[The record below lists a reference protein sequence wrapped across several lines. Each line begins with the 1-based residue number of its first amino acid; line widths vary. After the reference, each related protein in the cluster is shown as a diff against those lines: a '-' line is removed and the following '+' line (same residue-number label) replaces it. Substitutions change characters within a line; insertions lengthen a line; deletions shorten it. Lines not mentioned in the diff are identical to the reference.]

1 MLHSGCDEDSSM
13 TSHERVRHWTHSSD
27 TATPLAQVRKMK
39 TLRVLVLAPI
49 ALLTFFFGGA
59 RPWIWQSVAGL
70 FFICLGAWLLR
81 HSIPAP
87 AKRLRGFAAMACALM
102 LVPLAQTI
110 PLPAALLEILSP
122 VRAQWFKALLQFG
135 NTASATISYDTL
147 ATWTHGAWW
156 GFLIVFAA
164 LLSQSLSREAKLP
177 TWLLH
182 FLFVLAGL
190 QAMYGIAQT
199 LLPALGVLWDTQAA
213 TGQAYKG
220 YARGTFINRN
230 HFAAFLGLLWPVLL
244 AYLLVLKSPHKME
257 RILGKRQRA
266 QLLLQKKAF
275 GIFSLALVVL
285 ALFFSQ
291 SRGGILSAMLS
302 FTLLSLFAGQWRK
315 RVTVALATCW
325 IIMLGYGA
333 VIGFEGLTNRF
344 LQLDQ
349 GMTGRVEMWKDGW
362 KIVQDHPLTGT
373 GLGTYPEASR
383 AYQNAFNPERR
394 AEHAHNDYLETTV
407 ELGLPAACVLI
418 AGIWGLWC
426 LRAVLLWRARKTMD
440 PDRLLLAAG
449 SLAALGGYMLHG
461 WVEFNN
467 AIPANQLTAVT
478 MAAFH
483 FHLTEQG
490 GGPASG
496 KAANSPLTVG
506 MVRLAARC

>member
-1 MLHSGCDEDSSM
+1 MARFHPRMIADMLHPGCDEDSTM
-13 TSHERVRHWTHSSD
+13 ASHELVRQWTRFSD
-27 TATPLAQVRKMK
+27 TATLPDRDRETK

-59 RPWIWQSVAGL
+59 RPWIWQSVTGL
-70 FFICLGAWLLR
+70 FFICLGAWLVR
-81 HSIPAP
+81 HSIPTP
-87 AKRLRGFAAMACALM
+87 AKRLRGFAAMACALL

-110 PLPAALLEILSP
+110 PLSAALLEILSP
-122 VRAQWFKALLQFG
+122 VRAQWSQALLQFG
-135 NTASATISYDTL
+135 NTANATISYDL
-147 ATWTHGAWW
+147 LNTWTHLAWW
-156 GFLIVFAA
+156 IFLVIFAV
-164 LLSQSLSREAKLP
+164 LLSQALSREAKLP

-199 LLPALGVLWDTQAA
+199 LLPSLGVLWDTHAA

-244 AYLLVLKSPHKME
+244 AYLLVLKSPRKME
-257 RILGKRQRA
+257 RILGERQRA

-275 GIFSLALVVL
+275 GIFCLALAVL

-291 SRGGILSAMLS
+291 SRGGILSAMLAL
-302 FTLLSLFAGQWRK
+302 TLLSLFAGLWRK
-315 RVTVALATCW
+315 RVAVALATCW

-344 LQLDQ
+344 LQIDQ
-349 GMTGRVEMWKDGW
+349 GMAGRVEMWKDGW
-362 KIVQDHPLTGT
+362 KILQDHPLTGT

-383 AYQNAFNPERR
+383 AYQNAFGPERR
-394 AEHAHNDYLETTV
+394 ADHAHNDYLETAV

-426 LRAVLLWRARKTMD
+426 WRAVFLWRGRKTMD

-478 MAAFH
+478 MASFH
-483 FHLTEQG
+483 FHITEQG
-490 GGPASG
+490 IFRHPRRPQKGF
-496 KAANSPLTVG
+496 
-506 MVRLAARC
+506 

>member
-1 MLHSGCDEDSSM
+1 MLI
-13 TSHERVRHWTHSSD
+13 
-27 TATPLAQVRKMK
+27 
-39 TLRVLVLAPI
+39 LAPI

-59 RPWIWQSVAGL
+59 KPWIWQSVTGL
-70 FFICLGAWLLR
+70 FFVCLGAWLF
-81 HSIPAP
+81 HHTITAP
-87 AKRLRGFAAMACALM
+87 ARRLKYLAATACAL
-102 LVPLAQTI
+102 LLAPLAQTI
-110 PLPAALLEILSP
+110 PLPAELLEILSP
-122 VRAQWFKALLQFG
+122 VRAQWLKALLQFG
-135 NTASATISYDTL
+135 NTASATISYDPL
-147 ATWTHGAWW
+147 ATWTHGVWW

-164 LLSQSLSREAKLP
+164 LLSQALSRESKLP
-177 TWLLH
+177 TWFLH

-199 LLPALGVLWDTQAA
+199 LLPSLGVLWDVHAS

-230 HFAAFLGLLWPVLL
+230 HFAAFLGLLWPLLL
-244 AYLLVLKSPHKME
+244 AYILVLKSPRKME
-257 RILGKRQRA
+257 RILGERQLA
-266 QLLLQKKAF
+266 QVLLQKKAF
-275 GIFSLALVVL
+275 GIFCLGLIILALV
-285 ALFFSQ
+285 FSQ
-291 SRGGILSAMLS
+291 SRGGILAAMLS
-302 FTLLSLFAGQWRK
+302 FTLLCIFAGLGRK
-315 RVTVALATCW
+315 RVAAALAACW
-325 IIMLGYGA
+325 IIMFGYGA
-333 VIGFEGLTNRF
+333 IVGFEGLTNRF

-349 GMTGRVEMWKDGW
+349 GMAGRVEMWKDGW
-362 KIVQDHPLTGT
+362 KILQDHPLTGT

-383 AYQNAFNPERR
+383 TYQNAFGQGQR
-394 AEHAHNDYLETTV
+394 ASHAHNDYLETAV

-483 FHLTEQG
+483 FHITEHG
-490 GGPASG
+490 IFRHP
-496 KAANSPLTVG
+496 
-506 MVRLAARC
+506 VRPQKGL